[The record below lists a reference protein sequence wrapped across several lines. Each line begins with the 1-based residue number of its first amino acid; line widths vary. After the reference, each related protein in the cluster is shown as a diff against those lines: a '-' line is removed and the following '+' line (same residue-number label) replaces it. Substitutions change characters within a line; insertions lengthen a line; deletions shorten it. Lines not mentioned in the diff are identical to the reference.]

1 MAAQR
6 CWAQPS
12 QLQSHAF
19 YVWRFPAQDLEDA
32 HSTAEALE
40 RQQEELRQE
49 RVRALAW
56 TGRALLGSTLASML
70 EARTLIRTAFLLP
83 QAHMQ
88 YALAAARTPNS

>member
-1 MAAQR
+1 MCA
-6 CWAQPS
+6 S
-12 QLQSHAF
+12 QAHNHQLIRDLHLSRDA
-19 YVWRFPAQDLEDA
+19 AQDLEAA

-40 RQQEELRQE
+40 RQQQELRQE

-83 QAHMQ
+83 QAQMQ
-88 YALAAARTPNS
+88 YALAAPCSRIRVGA